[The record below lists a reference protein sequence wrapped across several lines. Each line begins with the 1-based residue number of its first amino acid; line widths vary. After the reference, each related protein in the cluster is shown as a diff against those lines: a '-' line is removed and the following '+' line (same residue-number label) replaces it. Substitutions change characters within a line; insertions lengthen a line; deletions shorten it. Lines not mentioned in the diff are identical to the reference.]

1 MRIKVSAALADPESE
16 ENWDFTE
23 KLMTTS
29 RPKSILTLMTEKD
42 WESIEK
48 RWATGLSYRRG
59 WISEW

>member
-1 MRIKVSAALADPESE
+1 MRIKVSAALADHESA

-29 RPKSILTLMTEKD
+29 TSILTLMTEKD

-48 RWATGLSYRRG
+48 RLGYRAQLQKRVDK
-59 WISEW
+59 